1 MYRKR
6 DTERVYC
13 KNIKKLRVRVTIY
26 IARAVISGKAQEKLI
41 KFDNCGEMS
50 ARVKRSKIW
59 HLRRKKL

>member
-1 MYRKR
+1 M
-6 DTERVYC
+6 
-13 KNIKKLRVRVTIY
+13 RVTIY